1 MTASASD
8 RPGVPA
14 DALLLDVRRD
24 DEWVAGHAP
33 GATHIPLDQLPDRL
47 DELPTDR
54 PVWAVCHG
62 GGRSARATAFL
73 TAQGFEA
80 RNYDGGMVAWARA
93 DGPLVS
99 ENGAP
104 PDVG

>member
-1 MTASASD
+1 MT

-33 GATHIPLDQLPDRL
+33 DAVHIPLAQLPDRL
-47 DELPTDR
+47 AEIPR
-54 PVWAVCHG
+54 GQPVVAVCHA
-62 GGRSARATAFL
+62 GGRSARATVFL
-73 TAQGFEA
+73 TQQGFA
-80 RNYDGGMVAWARA
+80 AQNYEGGMIAWRDAG
-93 DGPLVS
+93 GPLVS
-99 ENGAP
+99 ENGAA